1 MYLMMFCTLLL
12 LFSAIPIDKGMP
24 SDATPAEV
32 QECELKSCQLKN
44 ILAPY
49 VDRKDSTVLR
59 ETLPPMQQVILHVRQ
74 SKMQSNLYKVLK
86 RFEKKNDI
94 TNFLTRYALA
104 RPLHNHPACLL
115 MKASSS
121 AADDSSL
128 DSDEKE
134 WTKALWWENF
144 ANKKGI
150 IEMEKVK
157 HGTKVTL
164 LLHILAHADSIG
176 DKVVVFSQCLKT
188 LDFLERVFQLD
199 CWADHVKS
207 LATAFPGTTIG
218 GWKNGTEYLRL
229 DGSDSAEGRGA
240 MIRRFNKIDGLPA
253 RRVKVF
259 LISCKAGGVGITV
272 SC

>member
-1 MYLMMFCTLLL
+1 
-12 LFSAIPIDKGMP
+12 MP

-49 VDRKDSTVLR
+49 VHRKDSTVLR

-74 SKMQSNLYKVLK
+74 SKMQSNLYKALK
-86 RFEKKNDI
+86 RFEQKNGI

-115 MKASSS
+115 MKPSSPAS
-121 AADDSSL
+121 DDSSL
-128 DSDEKE
+128 DSAEKE
-134 WTKALWWENF
+134 WTKKTWWDKY
-144 ANKKGI
+144 ADRVGVDKMKKARN
-150 IEMEKVK
+150 
-157 HGTKVTL
+157 GTKVIL
-164 LLHILAHADSIG
+164 LLHILAHADTVG

-188 LDFLERVFQLD
+188 LDFLESVLQLD

-207 LATAFPGTTIG
+207 LAEAFPGTKLG
-218 GWKNGTEYLRL
+218 GWTNGMEYLRL
-229 DGSDSAEGRGA
+229 DGSDSAEGRGV
-240 MIRRFNKIDGLPA
+240 MIKRFNKADGLPA

-259 LISCKAGGVGITV
+259 LISCKAGGIGITV
-272 SC
+272 SCQF